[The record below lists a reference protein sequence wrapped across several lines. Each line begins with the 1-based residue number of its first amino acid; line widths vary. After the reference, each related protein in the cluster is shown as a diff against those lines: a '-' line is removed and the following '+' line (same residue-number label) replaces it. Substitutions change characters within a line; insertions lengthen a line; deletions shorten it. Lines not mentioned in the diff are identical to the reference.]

1 MVFAGGGF
9 IRPDLF
15 DNFSGG
21 HDASTYYTWYINTER
36 EKKKLYFKKVR
47 LKNYRN
53 FEKLSLE
60 LDSNLNIFIG
70 NNAQGKTN
78 LLEGLNLIIKGSSYR
93 TKEDKEAIKWG
104 NEGAY
109 LFGEINKDNENI
121 QIALSLALEKKL
133 EDFYKNK
140 LIKTI
145 KINQNIQKKAALNKE
160 FKGVVFCPEH
170 LQIIKGAPALRR
182 KFLDEQISQIYPL
195 YYKYLSEY
203 YRILGHRNNIL
214 KKEINQKKIKEKLLV
229 WDPRL
234 IERGS
239 FLILTRIKFIK
250 KINRLAH
257 KFHQKITK
265 EKENIEL
272 TYQSNILKDQEE
284 NIFLINKEFKDRLE
298 ENREKEVEQRAT
310 LFGPHRDDFSVY
322 INGFD
327 AASYGSQG
335 QQRTVVLSL
344 KLSELELIKEKEGVY
359 PIFFLDDVMSEL
371 DEDRRH
377 FLLELITEKKV
388 QTFITSINLDYFN
401 SNIKEK
407 GRIFK
412 IEEGKII
419 NL

>member
-1 MVFAGGGF
+1 M
-9 IRPDLF
+9 
-15 DNFSGG
+15 
-21 HDASTYYTWYINTER
+21 H
-36 EKKKLYFKKVR
+36 FKKVR

-53 FEKLSLE
+53 FSNLSIE
-60 LDSNLNIFIG
+60 FDPNLNIFTG

-93 TKEDKEAIKWG
+93 TKEDREVIKWN
-104 NEGAY
+104 NESAY
-109 LFGEINKDNENI
+109 LFGEIDKDDENI
-121 QIALSLALEKKL
+121 QVALALVLEKKP

-145 KINQNIQKKAALNKE
+145 KINQNIRKKTALNKE
-160 FKGVVFCPEH
+160 FKGVVFSPEH
-170 LQIIKGAPALRR
+170 LQIIKGAPSLRR

-195 YYKYLSEY
+195 YYRYLSEY

-214 KKEINQKKIKEKLLV
+214 KKEINQKKKREQLLM

-272 TYQSNILKDQEE
+272 TYQSNISKDQEE
-284 NIFLINKEFKDRLE
+284 NISSISKEFKDKLE
-298 ENREKEVEQRAT
+298 EYREKEIEQRAT
-310 LFGPHRDDFSVY
+310 LLGPHRDDFSVY
-322 INGFD
+322 INGFNV
-327 AASYGSQG
+327 ASYGSQG
-335 QQRTVVLSL
+335 QQRTAVLSL

-377 FLLELITEKKV
+377 FLLGLIIDKKV

-401 SNIKEK
+401 NNIKEK
-407 GRIFK
+407 SRIFK